1 VRETEKGKRYRI
13 FYDDGEN
20 RIRDKILVFQDVSNG
35 FFVFFNDLK
44 GVEESI
50 LINRIVRYE
59 EARP

>member
-1 VRETEKGKRYRI
+1 MRETEKGKRYRI